1 MSLSKS
7 GGDAQL
13 LVLDI
18 CEKVIT
24 LEISPQDAFAKL
36 EELKTTFSLLPS
48 LLLDVLVSVEGDAQ
62 NSEIKEA
69 VPKFAEFVGLV
80 ADKIVPADILKIEL
94 DVLEASLPTNKQQ
107 LVRLKTR
114 LYYKQAKFNLLREE
128 SEGYAK
134 LITELMDGGGGI
146 PAKTMMTRVL
156 CLIGQFN
163 LDPNRVT
170 DIALECFE
178 CCASQKQF
186 YIALLKEIK
195 ANKDYLCTLL
205 GFKYT
210 FYHAAGKETPFSLY
224 VVTSSLIQEDMI
236 DLMKIT
242 GFMVPKAE
250 GIKETHRARAAK
262 AGERARKAET
272 ILASNIPLEVSRNSN
287 VDAMDTGQSIVG
299 VSFATV
305 AAIQEADDAKL
316 AAELNE
322 EAVLSTNQKLGLV
335 CALIEDGAWPLA
347 KILIDRLPE
356 YYAVQASVRVSNAI
370 SDLIGQVI
378 EKFYIEKCSNKL
390 EDLNL
395 NTKRDPSKMSSLDP
409 VRSWSD
415 LASLTSIL
423 WYVGPRLAYRPLIM
437 TKLVRLIVAFY
448 REQLKGPDGAP
459 ADSPVART
467 MMDIVDEVI
476 VPGLSL
482 SDFNTGLSEEI
493 WTLLQFFP
501 YTLRYRLYGHWKYG
515 NTIRHPE
522 VNIMRGKVLGRT
534 KYVLKRLSKET
545 VRVMGRQ
552 LGKLCH
558 IHPITVF
565 DYLLSQVQTFD
576 NLIQPVVESL
586 KFLTNL
592 EFDILTFCI
601 IEQLASPDKQQL
613 KASDGKLSP
622 WLQALATLVG
632 AIYKKYNVELSGMLN
647 YVMNQLKNEKS
658 FDLLVLREVIQNMAC
673 IEGVAGATPDQL
685 EALGGGELLR
695 QEAGSFTTTR
705 NKRASARLRDAIMSG
720 DTAVALCILIAQQR
734 ECVVYHDSSRLPLKL
749 IGEMVDQCRDTLLQ
763 LGTFLLSNFRQD
775 DYAQRMP
782 SAHSL
787 VMDYHL
793 RIDAAMYLTRPTYLP
808 KIHNAYDSAKRA
820 MKTDNDTKKMDAQ
833 QKFIF
838 FKSAF
843 DDVISKLIKEL
854 EPCISKHACRDIPIR
869 LFVVFWIL
877 SSYDIEV
884 PTAAYERAIEN
895 IHKQIKDVGDS
906 AVMSKSKRQK
916 EEDRLRSLESKLR
929 DEEKRQAEHVA
940 RIRAWFQSVKDDLF
954 EAGRGQQTSA
964 FIQTCILPRVLFSES
979 DAIYSA
985 KLIIILHQ
993 QRITLFQ
1000 SLVFIDKLFID
1011 VLPLICALTENE
1023 ANSMGTFLQ
1032 ILLSH
1037 AQRWHSDNAIFEKEC
1052 EGFPGLVSKTR
1063 QDKTTESVNYESFR
1077 RLCFKWQMRLHT
1089 AFNSVLSV
1097 ENNEYV
1103 QVRNCLVVMTKL
1115 APCFPLLKDLVE
1127 SIEKMVER
1135 LRDHEKGKRDE
1146 LSLKAASYLV
1156 RLKMRNVTVYEGLQF
1171 HRPIVKHTKVSPN
1184 LDRKRLATAGAVA
1197 DAKKKIRAE
1206 KPKVVEK
1213 KEQELKTPEKKEVPK
1228 VERKEKK
1235 EEVLPTKEAKK
1246 EVPEREEGEVPPSP
1260 PHKKIRVQSV
1270 EKAANGVTRDR
1281 KEAVPAKEVKEEKKD
1296 HKETKERREDERRE
1310 TRAKEKRD
1318 PTPSRKE
1325 DVPKD
1330 VTSPKR
1336 RDRGLDDE
1344 EVGPALPPSMRE
1356 ERTDDRKRDQKT
1368 HKRSA
1373 RDEEQNGHSKVP
1385 RKDREQIESRLTR
1398 PVSRERRV
1406 PSPIR
1411 EKDRREDK
1419 KDRRKDSKPLRK

>member
-1 MSLSKS
+1 MSPRKESDTL
-7 GGDAQL
+7 L
-13 LVLDI
+13 LVLDV
-18 CEKVIT
+18 CQRVVS
-24 LEISPQDAFAKL
+24 LELAPEDALSKL
-36 EELKTTFSLLPS
+36 QEIGASNPLLPS
-48 LLLDVLVSVEGDAQ
+48 LLLDVLVVIEGDVQTSEKKEKAAQ
-62 NSEIKEA
+62 
-69 VPKFAEFVGLV
+69 KFTDFVNMIS
-80 ADKIVPADILKIEL
+80 DKIIPAEILRLEL
-94 DVLEASLPTNKQQ
+94 DVLDASLPANKQQ

-114 LYYKQAKFNLLREE
+114 LYYKQAKYNLLREE

-134 LITELMDGGGGI
+134 LITELMDSGGGL

-163 LDPNRVT
+163 LDPNRVI
-170 DIALECFE
+170 DIALECYE
-178 CCASQKQF
+178 CCVSQKDF
-186 YIALLKEIK
+186 YISLLKEIK

-224 VVTSSLIQEDMI
+224 VVTSSLLREEMI

-272 ILASNIPLEVSRNSN
+272 ILASNIPVDVSRNVN
-287 VDAMDTGQSIVG
+287 VDVMDTGQSITG

-322 EAVLSTNQKLGLV
+322 DAVLSTNQKLGLV

-347 KILIDRLPE
+347 KTLIDRLPE
-356 YYAVQASVRVSNAI
+356 YYAVQASTRVSNAI
-370 SDLIGQVI
+370 SDLIGKAI
-378 EKFYIEKCSNKL
+378 ENFYLEKCSSRF

-395 NTKRDPSKMSSLDP
+395 SAKRDSCSAGS
-409 VRSWSD
+409 VEQVTSWAG
-415 LASLTSIL
+415 LASLTSML

-437 TKLVRLIVAFY
+437 TRLVRLITAFY
-448 REQLKGPDGAP
+448 REQPKGTDGVP
-459 ADSPVART
+459 ADSPVARS
-467 MMDIVDEVI
+467 MMDIVDEI
-476 VPGLSL
+476 VLPGLSL
-482 SDFNTGLSEEI
+482 SEFNSGLSEEV

-501 YTLRYRLYGHWKYG
+501 YTWRYRLYGHWKFG
-515 NTIRHPE
+515 NTMRHPE
-522 VNIMRGKVLGRT
+522 VNIVRGKVLGRT

-558 IHPITVF
+558 VHPITVF

-592 EFDILTFCI
+592 EFDILTYCI

-632 AIYKKYNVELSGMLN
+632 AVYKKYNVELAGMLN

-673 IEGVAGATPDQL
+673 IEGVAGATADQL

-695 QEAGSFTTTR
+695 QEAGSFTNAR
-705 NKRASARLRDAIMSG
+705 NKRASARLRDAVLAG
-720 DTAVALCILIAQQR
+720 DIAVGLCILIAQQR
-734 ECVVYHDSSRLPLKL
+734 ECVVYRESSRLPLKL
-749 IGEMVDQCRDTLLQ
+749 VGEMVDQCRDTLLQ
-763 LGTFLLSNFRQD
+763 LGTFLWSNVRMD
-775 DYAQRMP
+775 DYAQRIP
-782 SAHSL
+782 PAVSL
-787 VMDYHL
+787 IQDYHL

-808 KIHNAYDSAKRA
+808 KINSSYEAAKRA
-820 MKTDNDTKKMDAQ
+820 MKSESENKKMDTQ

-843 DDVISKLIKEL
+843 DEVISKLINEL
-854 EPCISKHACRDIPIR
+854 EPCIPPHVCRDIPIR

-895 IHKQIKDVGDS
+895 IRRQMKEAADS
-906 AVMSKSKRQK
+906 PIMSKSKRMK
-916 EEDRLRSLESKLR
+916 EDERLRGLENKLR

-940 RIRAWFQSVKDDLF
+940 RIRAWFNSVKDDLF
-954 EAGRGQQTSA
+954 EAGRGQQTSS
-964 FIQTCILPRVLFSES
+964 FIQTCVLPRVLFSES

-1023 ANSMGTFLQ
+1023 ANAIGTFLQ

-1037 AQRWHSDNAIFEKEC
+1037 AQRWHSDSAIFEKEC

-1077 RLCFKWQMRLHT
+1077 RLCFKWQMRLYT

-1115 APCFPLLKDLVE
+1115 APCFPLLKDVVE
-1127 SIEKMVER
+1127 NVEKLAEKV
-1135 LRDHEKGKRDE
+1135 RDTEKGKRDE

-1156 RLKMRNVTVYEGLQF
+1156 RLKMRNVPIYEASQF
-1171 HRPIVKHTKVSPN
+1171 HRPLMKHPVKQNST
-1184 LDRKRLATAGAVA
+1184 LDRKRVA
-1197 DAKKKIRAE
+1197 PTPTIEAKKKLKVE
-1206 KPKVVEK
+1206 KPKVVERSEPER
-1213 KEQELKTPEKKEVPK
+1213 KELPKVEKKEK
-1228 VERKEKK
+1228 ERKEEPVVVKEMKK
-1235 EEVLPTKEAKK
+1235 ETA
-1246 EVPEREEGEVPPSP
+1246 EREEGEVPPSP
-1260 PHKKIRVQSV
+1260 PHKKVRAQSV
-1270 EKAANGVTRDR
+1270 EKPPANGGPKERKDVAANPPV
-1281 KEAVPAKEVKEEKKD
+1281 KEVKEEKKEFKEPKEKREEEK
-1296 HKETKERREDERRE
+1296 KETR
-1310 TRAKEKRD
+1310 TKRD

-1325 DVPKD
+1325 EPPRDLD
-1330 VTSPKR
+1330 R
-1336 RDRGLDDE
+1336 RKDRGLDDE
-1344 EVGPALPPSMRE
+1344 EIGPALPPTMRE
-1356 ERTDDRKRDQKT
+1356 DRADDRKRDQKA

-1373 RDEEQNGHSKVP
+1373 RDEEQNGHSKVA
-1385 RKDREQIESRLTR
+1385 RKDREQIESRLSR
-1398 PVSRERRV
+1398 PVSHDRRGLSPTREKERRD
-1406 PSPIR
+1406 
-1411 EKDRREDK
+1411 EK
-1419 KDRRKDSKPLRK
+1419 KDRRKESKPVRK

>member
-1 MSLSKS
+1 MSLAKS
-7 GGDAQL
+7 GDIQL
-13 LVLDI
+13 LVLNV
-18 CEKVIT
+18 CQKVIS

-36 EELKTTFSLLPS
+36 EELRSSCSLLPS
-48 LLLDVLVSVEGDAQ
+48 LLLDVLVSIEGDAQ
-62 NSEIKEA
+62 NSENKEKA
-69 VPKFAEFVGLV
+69 VAKFSEFVGLIS
-80 ADKIVPADILKIEL
+80 DQLIPGDILKIEL
-94 DVLEASLPTNKQQ
+94 DVLEASLPANKQQ
-107 LVRLKTR
+107 LIRLKTR

-186 YIALLKEIK
+186 YISLLKEIK

-272 ILASNIPLEVSRNSN
+272 ILASNIPLEVSRNAN

-316 AAELNE
+316 ASELNE
-322 EAVLSTNQKLGLV
+322 ETVLSTNQKLGLV
-335 CALIEDGAWPLA
+335 CALIEDGAWSLA

-356 YYAVQASVRVSNAI
+356 YYAVQASTRVSNAI
-370 SDLIGQVI
+370 SDLIGQSI
-378 EKFYIEKCSNKL
+378 EKFYLAKCSNKL

-395 NTKRDPSKMSSLDP
+395 NVKRDPIRTASVDP
-409 VRSWSD
+409 VRSWAD

-437 TKLVRLIVAFY
+437 TKLVRLITAFY
-448 REQLKGPDGAP
+448 REQPKGPDGSP

-482 SDFNTGLSEEI
+482 SDYNTGLSEEI

-522 VNIMRGKVLGRT
+522 VNIVRGKVLGRT

-592 EFDILTFCI
+592 EFDILTYCI

-695 QEAGSFTTTR
+695 QEAGSFTNTR
-705 NKRASARLRDAIMSG
+705 NKRASARLRDAVMTG
-720 DTAVALCILIAQQR
+720 DTAVGLCILIAQQR
-734 ECVVYHDSSRLPLKL
+734 ECVVFTESSRLPLKL
-749 IGEMVDQCRDTLLQ
+749 VGEMVDQCRDTLLQ
-763 LGTFLLSNFRQD
+763 LGTFLLSNVRQD
-775 DYAQRMP
+775 DYAQRIP
-782 SAHSL
+782 PAHSL
-787 VMDYHL
+787 VLDYHL

-808 KIHNAYDSAKRA
+808 KIHSAYDLAKRA
-820 MKTDNDTKKMDAQ
+820 MKSDNESKKMDAQ

-843 DDVISKLIKEL
+843 DDVISKLINEL
-854 EPCISKHACRDIPIR
+854 EPCIPKYVCRDIPIR

-895 IHKQIKDVGDS
+895 IRKQMKEVADS
-906 AVMSKSKRQK
+906 PVMSKSKRQK
-916 EEDRLRSLESKLR
+916 EDERLRGLESKLR

-1023 ANSMGTFLQ
+1023 ANAMGTFLQ

-1037 AQRWHSDNAIFEKEC
+1037 AQRWHSDSAIFEK
-1052 EGFPGLVSKTR
+1052 V
-1063 QDKTTESVNYESFR
+1063 
-1077 RLCFKWQMRLHT
+1077 
-1089 AFNSVLSV
+1089 
-1097 ENNEYV
+1097 
-1103 QVRNCLVVMTKL
+1103 
-1115 APCFPLLKDLVE
+1115 
-1127 SIEKMVER
+1127 
-1135 LRDHEKGKRDE
+1135 
-1146 LSLKAASYLV
+1146 
-1156 RLKMRNVTVYEGLQF
+1156 
-1171 HRPIVKHTKVSPN
+1171 
-1184 LDRKRLATAGAVA
+1184 
-1197 DAKKKIRAE
+1197 
-1206 KPKVVEK
+1206 
-1213 KEQELKTPEKKEVPK
+1213 
-1228 VERKEKK
+1228 
-1235 EEVLPTKEAKK
+1235 
-1246 EVPEREEGEVPPSP
+1246 
-1260 PHKKIRVQSV
+1260 
-1270 EKAANGVTRDR
+1270 
-1281 KEAVPAKEVKEEKKD
+1281 
-1296 HKETKERREDERRE
+1296 
-1310 TRAKEKRD
+1310 
-1318 PTPSRKE
+1318 
-1325 DVPKD
+1325 
-1330 VTSPKR
+1330 
-1336 RDRGLDDE
+1336 
-1344 EVGPALPPSMRE
+1344 
-1356 ERTDDRKRDQKT
+1356 
-1368 HKRSA
+1368 
-1373 RDEEQNGHSKVP
+1373 
-1385 RKDREQIESRLTR
+1385 
-1398 PVSRERRV
+1398 
-1406 PSPIR
+1406 
-1411 EKDRREDK
+1411 
-1419 KDRRKDSKPLRK
+1419 

>member
-1 MSLSKS
+1 MQRIGDGDVLLS
-7 GGDAQL
+7 
-13 LVLDI
+13 VLGI
-18 CEKVIT
+18 CQKVIA
-24 LEISPQDAFAKL
+24 LDLSPEDAFCKL
-36 EELKTTFSLLPS
+36 QELRSTTPLLPS
-48 LLLDVLVSVEGDAQ
+48 LLLDVLVVVEGDAHSTE
-62 NSEIKEA
+62 NKEKA
-69 VPKFAEFVGLV
+69 VSRFTEFVNLI
-80 ADKIVPADILKIEL
+80 ADQIIPADILRIEL

-114 LYYKQAKFNLLREE
+114 LYYKQAKYNLLREE

-134 LITELMDGGGGI
+134 LITELMDAGGGL

-163 LDPNRVT
+163 LDPNRVI
-170 DIALECFE
+170 DIALECYE
-178 CCASQKQF
+178 CCATQKDF
-186 YIALLKEIK
+186 YISLLKEIK

-210 FYHAAGKETPFSLY
+210 FYHAAGKVTPFSLY
-224 VVTSSLIQEDMI
+224 VITSSLIREDMI

-242 GFMVPKAE
+242 AFMIPKAE

-272 ILASNIPLEVSRNSN
+272 ILASNIPVEPSRNAN

-335 CALIEDGAWPLA
+335 CALIEDGAWSLA
-347 KILIDRLPE
+347 KTLIDRLPE
-356 YYAVQASVRVSNAI
+356 YYAVQASTRISNAI
-370 SDLIGQVI
+370 SDLIGRSI
-378 EKFYIEKCSNKL
+378 ESFYAEKCSNKL
-390 EDLNL
+390 EDITPH
-395 NTKRDPSKMSSLDP
+395 TKHRENSPSVERVSS
-409 VRSWSD
+409 WFG
-415 LASLTSIL
+415 LASLTSVL

-437 TKLVRLIVAFY
+437 TRLVRLLLAFY
-448 REQLKGPDGAP
+448 REHPKGPDGTP
-459 ADSPVART
+459 VDSPVSRA

-476 VPGLSL
+476 LPGLSL
-482 SDFNTGLSEEI
+482 SEFNAGLSEEV

-501 YTLRYRLYGHWKYG
+501 YTWRYRLYGHWKFG
-515 NTIRHPE
+515 NTLRHPE

-592 EFDILTFCI
+592 EFDILTYCI

-632 AIYKKYNVELSGMLN
+632 AVYKKYNVELTGMLN

-673 IEGVAGATPDQL
+673 IEGVAGATADQL

-705 NKRASARLRDAIMSG
+705 NKRASARLRDAVLSG
-720 DTAVALCILIAQQR
+720 DTAVGLCILIAQQR
-734 ECVVYHDSSRLPLKL
+734 ECVVYRESSRLPLKL
-749 IGEMVDQCRDTLLQ
+749 VGEMVDQCRDTLLQ
-763 LGTFLLSNFRQD
+763 LCTFLWSNVRPD
-775 DYAQRMP
+775 DYAQRIP
-782 SAHSL
+782 PAHSL
-787 VMDYHL
+787 ILDYHL
-793 RIDAAMYLTRPTYLP
+793 RIDAAMYLTRPTYLC
-808 KIHNAYDSAKRA
+808 KINASFETAKRA
-820 MKTDNDTKKMDAQ
+820 MKADGENKKMDTQ
-833 QKFIF
+833 QKFVF

-854 EPCISKHACRDIPIR
+854 EPCIPPHVCRDIPLR
-869 LFVVFWIL
+869 LFVVFWML

-884 PTAAYERAIEN
+884 PTAAYERAIDAIRRQMKE
-895 IHKQIKDVGDS
+895 VAES
-906 AVMSKSKRQK
+906 PMMSKSKRAK
-916 EEDRLRSLESKLR
+916 EDERLRAMESKLR

-940 RIRAWFQSVKDDLF
+940 RIRAWFHSVKDDLF
-954 EAGRGQQTSA
+954 EAGRGQQTSS

-979 DAIYSA
+979 DAIYCA

-1011 VLPLICALTENE
+1011 ILPLICALTENE
-1023 ANSMGTFLQ
+1023 ANSIGTFLQ
-1032 ILLSH
+1032 ILLCH
-1037 AQRWHSDNAIFEKEC
+1037 AQRWHSDNAVFEKEC
-1052 EGFPGLVSKTR
+1052 DGFPGLVSKTR

-1097 ENNEYV
+1097 EDNEYV

-1127 SIEKMVER
+1127 NIEKLSEKV
-1135 LRDHEKGKRDE
+1135 RDNEKGKRDE

-1156 RLKMRNVTVYEGLQF
+1156 RLKMRNVHIYEGSEF
-1171 HRPIVKHTKVSPN
+1171 HRPLLKHPAKANAAV
-1184 LDRKRLATAGAVA
+1184 DRKRVAPATPTV
-1197 DAKKKIRAE
+1197 DAKKKVKVE
-1206 KPKVVEK
+1206 KPKSVER
-1213 KEQELKTPEKKEVPK
+1213 KEPEKKETPK
-1228 VERKEKK
+1228 AEKREKK
-1235 EEVLPTKEAKK
+1235 EETAVVKEVKK
-1246 EVPEREEGEVPPSP
+1246 ETAEREEGEVPPSP
-1260 PHKKIRVQSV
+1260 PHKKPRAQSAD
-1270 EKAANGVTRDR
+1270 KPANGVNKER
-1281 KEAVPAKEVKEEKKD
+1281 KEVVKEVKEEKKEF
-1296 HKETKERREDERRE
+1296 KEPKEKREEEKKDVRV
-1310 TRAKEKRD
+1310 KRD

-1325 DVPKD
+1325 EPAREVE
-1330 VTSPKR
+1330 KR
-1336 RDRGLDDE
+1336 KERCLDDE

-1356 ERTDDRKRDQKT
+1356 ERGDDRKRDPKG

-1373 RDEEQNGHSKVP
+1373 RDDEQNGHSKVA
-1385 RKDREQIESRLTR
+1385 RKDRELLESRLSR
-1398 PVSRERRV
+1398 PVSHDRRVSSPPREKERRD
-1406 PSPIR
+1406 
-1411 EKDRREDK
+1411 EK
-1419 KDRRKDSKPLRK
+1419 KDRRKDSKPPRK

>member
-1 MSLSKS
+1 MH
-7 GGDAQL
+7 
-13 LVLDI
+13 
-18 CEKVIT
+18 
-24 LEISPQDAFAKL
+24 
-36 EELKTTFSLLPS
+36 TTDKRLRTSFTLLPS
-48 LLLDVLVSVEGDAQ
+48 LLLDILVNIEGDAQ
-62 NSEIKEA
+62 NSENKEKA
-69 VPKFAEFVGLV
+69 VPKFTEFVTLIS
-80 ADKIVPADILKIEL
+80 DKIIPADILKIEL
-94 DVLEASLPTNKQQ
+94 DVLDASLPANKQQ

-134 LITELMDGGGGI
+134 LITELMDAGGGL
-146 PAKTMMTRVL
+146 PAKAMMTRVL

-242 GFMVPKAE
+242 AFMVPKAE

-262 AGERARKAET
+262 AGERSRKAET
-272 ILASNIPLEVSRNSN
+272 ILASNIPLEVSRNAN

-322 EAVLSTNQKLGLV
+322 GAVLSTNQKLGLV

-356 YYAVQASVRVSNAI
+356 YYAVQASTRVSNAI
-370 SDLIGQVI
+370 SDLIGRSI
-378 EKFYIEKCSNKL
+378 EKFYLEKCSNKL

-395 NTKRDPSKMSSLDP
+395 NTKREHMKGTSLDP
-409 VRSWSD
+409 VRSWTD

-423 WYVGPRLAYRPLIM
+423 WYVGPRLAYRPQTM
-437 TKLVRLIVAFY
+437 TKLVRLITAFY
-448 REQLKGPDGAP
+448 REQPKGPDGAP

-482 SDFNTGLSEEI
+482 ADYNTGLSEEI

-501 YTLRYRLYGHWKYG
+501 YTLRYRLYGQ
-515 NTIRHPE
+515 
-522 VNIMRGKVLGRT
+522 
-534 KYVLKRLSKET
+534 RLSKET

-565 DYLLSQVQTFD
+565 DYLLSQTLRLFQVQTFD

-592 EFDILTFCI
+592 EFDILTYCI

-613 KASDGKLSP
+613 KASDGTFSS

-658 FDLLVLREVIQNMAC
+658 FDLLVLREVIQNMGC
-673 IEGVAGATPDQL
+673 IESVTGATPEQL

-695 QEAGSFTTTR
+695 QEAGSFNTTR
-705 NKRASARLRDAIMSG
+705 NKRASARLRDAVMTG

-734 ECVVYHDSSRLPLKL
+734 ECVVYNESSRLPLKL

-763 LGTFLLSNFRQD
+763 LGTFLLSNVRQD
-775 DYAQRMP
+775 DYAQRIP
-782 SAHSL
+782 PAHSL
-787 VMDYHL
+787 IQDYHL

-808 KIHNAYDSAKRA
+808 KIHSAYDSAKRA
-820 MKTDNDTKKMDAQ
+820 MKTDNENKKMDAQ

-843 DDVISKLIKEL
+843 DDVISKLVKEL
-854 EPCISKHACRDIPIR
+854 DPCIPKHVCRDIPIR

-895 IHKQIKDVGDS
+895 IRKQMKEVTDS
-906 AVMSKSKRQK
+906 PVMSKSKRQK
-916 EEDRLRSLESKLR
+916 EEERLRSLETKLR

-954 EAGRGQQTSA
+954 EAKRGQQTSA

-979 DAIYSA
+979 DA
-985 KLIIILHQ
+985 
-993 QRITLFQ
+993 
-1000 SLVFIDKLFID
+1000 
-1011 VLPLICALTENE
+1011 
-1023 ANSMGTFLQ
+1023 
-1032 ILLSH
+1032 
-1037 AQRWHSDNAIFEKEC
+1037 
-1052 EGFPGLVSKTR
+1052 
-1063 QDKTTESVNYESFR
+1063 
-1077 RLCFKWQMRLHT
+1077 MRLHS
-1089 AFNSVLSV
+1089 AFSSVLSV

-1127 SIEKMVER
+1127 SIEKMVEKV
-1135 LRDHEKGKRDE
+1135 RDNEKGKRDE

-1156 RLKMRNVTVYEGLQF
+1156 KLKMRNVTIYEGLQF
-1171 HRPIVKHTKVSPN
+1171 HRPIVKHAQKLSPN
-1184 LDRKRLATAGAVA
+1184 LDRKRVATTTIPT
-1197 DAKKKIRAE
+1197 DPKKKLRAE
-1206 KPKVVEK
+1206 KPKV
-1213 KEQELKTPEKKEVPK
+1213 PEKKEPELKVP
-1228 VERKEKK
+1228 ERKEPPKIEKREKK
-1235 EEVLPTKEAKK
+1235 EEPPAKEVKK

-1260 PHKKIRVQSV
+1260 PHKKPRSQSV
-1270 EKAANGVTRDR
+1270 EKSANGVTKDR
-1281 KEAVPAKEVKEEKKD
+1281 KEPAPVKEVKEEKKD
-1296 HKETKERREDERRE
+1296 YKEVKEKREEERREVRS
-1310 TRAKEKRD
+1310 KEKRD
-1318 PTPSRKE
+1318 PTPSKKE
-1325 DVPKD
+1325 EPPKEP
-1330 VTSPKR
+1330 SSARR

-1344 EVGPALPPSMRE
+1344 EVGPALPPSMRD
-1356 ERTDDRKRDQKT
+1356 ERTDDGKRDQKA

-1373 RDEEQNGHSKVP
+1373 RDEEQNG
-1385 RKDREQIESRLTR
+1385 
-1398 PVSRERRV
+1398 
-1406 PSPIR
+1406 
-1411 EKDRREDK
+1411 
-1419 KDRRKDSKPLRK
+1419 